1 MYLLKLAARLLVAAF
16 GSDCAVR
23 GVFGGPSLPPRPK
36 SPKAKAAAAAA
47 APVAPS
53 NGNGKAAKQQGGLLG
68 GLMPGKAKPQ
78 NGNGKAAKQQ
88 QQQVVQVRFHD
99 TDRPLLMVDAL
110 AGWTLS
116 LYR

>member
-1 MYLLKLAARLLVAAF
+1 LYLLKLAARLLVAAF

-36 SPKAKAAAAAA
+36 SPKAKAAAAA

-99 TDRPLLMVDAL
+99 TDRPLLPWPGMVDAL
-110 AGWTLS
+110 AG
-116 LYR
+116 